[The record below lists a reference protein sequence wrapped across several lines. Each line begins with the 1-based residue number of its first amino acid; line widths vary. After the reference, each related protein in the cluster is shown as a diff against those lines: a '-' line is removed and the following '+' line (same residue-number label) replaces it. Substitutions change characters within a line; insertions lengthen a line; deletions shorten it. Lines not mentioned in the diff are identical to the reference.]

1 MKESLT
7 VFDSLL
13 VTVIGMAIVFMGLVI
28 LIFLIKALV
37 KLTEGK
43 KKQASPAPAAIP
55 AAVPSREAEPVYED
69 VTDDTA
75 LVAAITAAL
84 CVVMEGETS
93 GFTVRRVRRVANA
106 SPWQRAGREE
116 QIYSRQ

>member
-7 VFDSLL
+7 VLDSLL

-43 KKQASPAPAAIP
+43 KRQPAAAPAPVLKAP
-55 AAVPSREAEPVYED
+55 PVPEPEYED

-84 CVVMEGETS
+84 CVVMEGEKG
-93 GFTVRRVRRVANA
+93 GFTVRRVRRIANA

-116 QIYSRQ
+116 QIYSRL